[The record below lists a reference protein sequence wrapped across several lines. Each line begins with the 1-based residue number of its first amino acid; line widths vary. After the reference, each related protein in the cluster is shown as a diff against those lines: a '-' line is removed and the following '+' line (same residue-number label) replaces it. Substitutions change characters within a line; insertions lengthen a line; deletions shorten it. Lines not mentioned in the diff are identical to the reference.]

1 MKMKWNVLGI
11 ASGLALTLV
20 MAISL
25 AQAAEIKVI
34 ASNAVKGSVNDVVSR
49 FEQTSGNKMVTT
61 WGGTEAITKRISS
74 GEVFDIVII
83 ASPNIDKLIQEG
95 KIVRGSRTDFAK
107 SGIGV
112 AIRTGLPRPDI
123 FTAEAVKQAVLKA
136 NSVAYS
142 SGPSGFY
149 LADLFKKL
157 GIAEQI
163 KNKVKQPASGVQVAD
178 LLARGEA
185 DLGFQQISELIH
197 VKGIEYLGPLPTEIQ
212 NETVWSAGLHSAASA
227 PDAAKAFMKLLRAP
241 ESAPIIKKTG
251 MDPA

>member
-1 MKMKWNVLGI
+1 MKMKVNVFGI

-20 MAISL
+20 MAINL

-49 FEQTSGNKMVTT
+49 FEQTSGNKVVTT

-74 GEVFDIVII
+74 GEVFDVVII
-83 ASPNIDKLIQEG
+83 AAPNIDKLIQEG
-95 KIVRGSRTDFAK
+95 QIVRGSRTDFAK

-112 AIRTGLPRPDI
+112 AIRAGLPRPDI
-123 FTAEAVKQAVLKA
+123 STAEAVKRTVLKA

-149 LADLFKKL
+149 LADLFERL
-157 GIAEQI
+157 GIADQI
-163 KNKVKQPASGVQVAD
+163 KDKVKQPASGVQVAD

-197 VKGIEYLGPLPTEIQ
+197 VKGIEYLGPLPTDIQ
-212 NETVWSAGLHSAASA
+212 NETVWSAGLHSAAVA
-227 PDAAKAFMKLLRAP
+227 PDAAKVFMKLLRAP
-241 ESAPIIKKTG
+241 ETASTIKKTG

>member
-1 MKMKWNVLGI
+1 MRMKLNVVGI
-11 ASGLALTLV
+11 GRALMPALV
-20 MAISL
+20 MAMSL

-34 ASNAVKGSVNDVVSR
+34 ASNAVKGSVQDVTSR
-49 FEQTSGNKMVTT
+49 FEKTSGHKVVIT
-61 WGGTEAITKRISS
+61 WGGTEAITKRVS
-74 GEVFDIVII
+74 GGDVFDVVII
-83 ASPNIDKLIQEG
+83 AAPNINKLMEEG

-123 FTAEAVKQAVLKA
+123 STAGSVKQAVLKA

-149 LADLFKKL
+149 LTDLFKRL
-157 GIAEQI
+157 GIADQI
-163 KNKVKQPASGVQVAD
+163 KDKVKQPASGVQVAD

-197 VKGIEYLGPLPTEIQ
+197 AKNIDYLGPLPNEIQ
-212 NETVWSAGLHSAASA
+212 NVTVWSAGLHSSTLA
-227 PDAAKAFMKLLRAP
+227 PDAAKAFMKLLSAP
-241 ESAPIIKKTG
+241 ESASIIKKTG

>member
-1 MKMKWNVLGI
+1 MRMRWNVVGI
-11 ASGLALTLV
+11 GRALMPALV
-20 MAISL
+20 MAMGL

-34 ASNAVKGSVNDVVSR
+34 ASNAVKGSVQDVTSR
-49 FEQTSGNKMVTT
+49 FEKTSGNKVVMT
-61 WGGTEAITKRISS
+61 WGGTEAITKRVS
-74 GEVFDIVII
+74 GGDVFDVVII
-83 ASPNIDKLIQEG
+83 AAPNIDRLMAEG
-95 KIVRGSRTDFAK
+95 KIVRRSRTDFAK

-123 FTAEAVKQAVLKA
+123 STAGSVKQAVLEA

-149 LADLFKKL
+149 LTDLFKRL
-157 GIAEQI
+157 GIADQI
-163 KNKVKQPASGVQVAD
+163 KDKVNQPASGVQVAD

-197 VKGIEYLGPLPTEIQ
+197 AKNIDYLGPLPNEIQ
-212 NETVWSAGLHSAASA
+212 NVTVWSAGLHSAALA
-227 PDAAKAFMKLLRAP
+227 PDAAKAFMKSLSAP
-241 ESAPIIKKTG
+241 ESASIIKKTG